1 MGTHTDFQILFSGD
15 AKTVKA
21 ACKYADSLLENE
33 YKSGKNPI
41 NVYESYQ
48 YVWSDD
54 LAKLAFQFI
63 DEVPSLPF
71 TIEAVIDASESAGEY
86 QNVQFE
92 YKDGR
97 LLMRQ
102 SCWYLKMYANDY
114 DSFEAFQEEEPGYT
128 EEEFE
133 RFRAK
138 QHFILDSGSGPTVD
152 VVPLGEIIV
161 ITKEDLESDS
171 DIDPWDVEY

>member
-1 MGTHTDFQILFSGD
+1 MRCRQTAAPVAVLGIFGWFAVDFEYIYKYNLRYSEELIEAEAKDMGTHTDFQILFSGD

-102 SCWYLKMYANDY
+102 SCWYLKMYDAR
-114 DSFEAFQEEEPGYT
+114 S
-128 EEEFE
+128 
-133 RFRAK
+133 
-138 QHFILDSGSGPTVD
+138 
-152 VVPLGEIIV
+152 
-161 ITKEDLESDS
+161 SD
-171 DIDPWDVEY
+171 